1 MPSRLPAQGTTGVPL
16 LDTLVGLGAG
26 VSGLSAGTLLVYASA
41 ATGAYAVWEQMRFRM
56 ARCAEEG
63 AGCGR
68 GAWQLILRHRWHNG
82 GGCWVTSF
90 PARSAGHSEARRVSG

>member
-1 MPSRLPAQGTTGVPL
+1 MPL

-56 ARCAEEG
+56 ARYAEEG
-63 AGCGR
+63 AAVTGGR
-68 GAWQLILRHRWHNG
+68 GSLCFGTVGTTAAVAGLPHFQRGLQGIQKP
-82 GGCWVTSF
+82 VT
-90 PARSAGHSEARRVSG
+90 

>member
-1 MPSRLPAQGTTGVPL
+1 MPPRLPAQGTTGVPL

-56 ARCAEEG
+56 ARYAEEG
-63 AGCGR
+63 AAVTGGR
-68 GAWQLILRHRWHNG
+68 GSLCFGTVGTTAAVAGLPHFQRGLQGIQKP
-82 GGCWVTSF
+82 VT
-90 PARSAGHSEARRVSG
+90 